1 MDVPFNYHF
10 YPLTLKILIILTS
23 SGPESSLPT
32 HSKTNSIAF
41 KHSGIFANGVVLKFK
56 GSQAILL
63 LKARVDIC
71 RFAESVDDVSFP
83 TVKVALNVKLQPRV
97 H

>member
-1 MDVPFNYHF
+1 MYLFYYHF
-10 YPLTLKILIILTS
+10 YLLTLKILIILTS

-32 HSKTNSIAF
+32 HSKTNSITF
-41 KHSGIFANGVVLKFK
+41 KHSGSFANDVVSKFK

-63 LKARVDIC
+63 LKAKVNIC
-71 RFAESVDDVSFP
+71 RFAENVDDTFFP
-83 TVKVALNVKLQPRV
+83 TVKAALNAELQPQV